1 MKGFGDYKNSKNE
14 SSKDSDTQNLKKQQI
29 SQAIELHLKGNIPEA
44 TKYYQDLIK
53 KGFNDHTVLLNY
65 GVILK
70 NHGKLKEAEIFFR
83 KAIEFKPNYALA
95 YSNLANLLK
104 DIGKLKEAEFFIRKA
119 IEIKPNYALAHLN
132 LGNVLKDLGKLKEAE
147 FATRKSI
154 EINPNIPE
162 AHSNLGTILKAL
174 GKLKEAE
181 LATRKAIEIK
191 PDYALAYSNLG
202 SILKNLGK
210 LKEAEF
216 YICKA
221 IEIKPYLANAYFSLS
236 TLKYSNESMF
246 WKKQLFSEKILK
258 TKSTKDKI
266 NIYFARGNVLHKEKN
281 FKESSK
287 YFKLANKLK
296 LDIKPSQFEDRIKK
310 SRRLLIE
317 TDNLEINK
325 NKVKKNDFIRFT
337 ENIFIVGMPRSGSTL
352 LESILSM
359 NTDVYDLGEVNLL
372 EESYLEQK
380 RIDQESTLIEIY
392 MKKLRDYTDK
402 FKIMTNKWLYNYQYT
417 GIISRQIPAAKII
430 HCYRNPLDNI
440 LSIYRANFE
449 SGNEFSSSIV
459 DSTKIYLDQ
468 EEIMSKYKDRF
479 RSNIYDINYDLLVSD
494 PKKEIKSLISW
505 LGWKWDDSYLS
516 PHLNK
521 RPVFTASSVQVRS
534 PINSKSKGGWK
545 NYKDMLKPSLEMLIE
560 IDKYRDLLL

>member
-14 SSKDSDTQNLKKQQI
+14 SSKDSDTQNLKKQLI

-70 NHGKLKEAEIFFR
+70 KHGKLKEAEIFFR

-104 DIGKLKEAEFFIRKA
+104 DIGKLKDAEFFIRKA

-258 TKSTKDKI
+258 TKLTKDKI

-359 NTDVYDLGEVNLL
+359 NTDVYDLGEINLL

-392 MKKLRDYTDK
+392 MKKLRGYTDK

-449 SGNEFSSSIV
+449 SGNEFSSSLV

-505 LGWKWDDSYLS
+505 LGWKWDDSYLF

-521 RPVFTASSVQVRS
+521 RPVSTASSVQVRS

-545 NYKDMLKPSLEMLIE
+545 NYKDMLKPSLDMLIE
-560 IDKYRDLLL
+560 TDKYRDLLL